1 VLRVSVS
8 LIFKLD
14 LHIHSIYSKDSSN
27 SIDNIIEGIK
37 KLGLDGFALTD
48 HDTLAGISEASK
60 KKDDLLFIPALE
72 VSAKNAHILVF
83 DPIELVPDNLG
94 IIETVEIIHEQGAL
108 AVLAHPFGLP
118 HGWVNRKNVEKAN
131 FDAIEVANSAQF
143 PYRYILEKNL
153 RLANELGLPGT
164 GGSDSHV
171 ASTIGKAYT
180 LVESS
185 SRDMGDILDGIKKG
199 HTKWYGS
206 PISFVQRI
214 EKYFPKKENMIT

>member
-1 VLRVSVS
+1 M
-8 LIFKLD
+8 IFKLD

-27 SIDNIIEGIK
+27 TIDNIIKRIK

-48 HDTLAGISEASK
+48 HDTLNGISEASQ

-72 VSAKNAHILVF
+72 VSAKNAHILAF
-83 DPIELVPDNLG
+83 DPIELIPDNLG

-108 AVLAHPFGLP
+108 AILAHPYGLP
-118 HGWVNRKNVEKAN
+118 RSWVNRKIVEQAN

-143 PYRYILEKNL
+143 PYRYILKKNL
-153 RLANELGLPGT
+153 RLANKLSLPEI

-171 ASTIGKAYT
+171 PSTIGKAYT
-180 LVESS
+180 LIESS
-185 SRDMGDILDGIKKG
+185 SRDIDDILESIKKG

-214 EKYFPKKENMIT
+214 EKYFPKKEKMIA